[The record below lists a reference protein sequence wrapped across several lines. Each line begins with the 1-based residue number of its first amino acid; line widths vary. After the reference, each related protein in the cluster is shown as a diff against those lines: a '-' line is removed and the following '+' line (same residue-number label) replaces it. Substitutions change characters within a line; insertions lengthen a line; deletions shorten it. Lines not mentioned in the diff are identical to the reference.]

1 MPKDKHTGM
10 AMLVGLAFGGLF
22 GNIAGNY
29 FLGLIIGGVMGWA
42 YGSMT
47 ESSNGDDDED
57 SHSSEAD

>member
-1 MPKDKHTGM
+1 
-10 AMLVGLAFGGLF
+10 MLVGLAFGGLF